1 MSNRD
6 LLNEFLEY
14 KQNIS
19 MCSDQTIRA
28 YRNDLNQFADF
39 LLKNE
44 VSILESSTMDIQ
56 DYLSE
61 VGKNKNI
68 STSSMAR
75 KLASIKSLYRYLAN
89 NKIISKNIS
98 RLIKSPKTPKRLPNF
113 LTAKEIKRLLDY
125 PYGDSIKDMRDRLIL
140 ELFYATGIR
149 ISELVRIKIN
159 DIDFKDKLIKIK
171 GKGNKERFVIFGDG
185 MLVVLNMPLPGMEEY
200 VLSFP
205 NYYVTGILI
214 SLIIG
219 LIFLSYFGVRF
230 AGETK
235 KRSDALNKLQQI
247 LAKEYELESLGGQ
260 AAAAAHSLGTPL
272 ATITV
277 VAKEMRKEV
286 GDNSK
291 FTKDIDL
298 LISQTKRCSEILKKI
313 SQKQIIKDEF
323 LSAMSFENLLEE
335 IIKSFKESSEKNIKL
350 NTDKDINKID
360 IKRNPELVYGLRN
373 FIGNAVKFS
382 NQNILISII
391 SDNINLYI
399 LIEDDGPGFPE
410 DIIKALGEPYIKSRS
425 KLSKDNKGL
434 GLGTFLGKTL
444 LERQS
449 AVISFENGSSLN
461 GAIVKIKWRIND
473 ISI

>member
-1 MSNRD
+1 MD
-6 LLNEFLEY
+6 LATIFRLEENLNLDRKTLVFLRWIAIFG
-14 KQNIS
+14 QLFSVNIV
-19 MCSDQTIRA
+19 
-28 YRNDLNQFADF
+28 YFFLDLNFPVLLCHIVIFIGLFTNIYLQFGLKVT
-39 LLKNE
+39 LLKDLYSTLFLVYDIIQLSVLLFLTGGIFNPF
-44 VSILESSTMDIQ
+44 SILLIVPTIVSSTF
-56 DYLSE
+56 LSM
-61 VGKNKNI
+61 G
-68 STSSMAR
+68 ST
-75 KLASIKSLYRYLAN
+75 
-89 NKIISKNIS
+89 II
-98 RLIKSPKTPKRLPNF
+98 LGT
-113 LTAKEIKRLLDY
+113 LTAILLFT
-125 PYGDSIKDMRDRLIL
+125 LTFFNL
-140 ELFYATGIR
+140 
-149 ISELVRIKIN
+149 
-159 DIDFKDKLIKIK
+159 
-171 GKGNKERFVIFGDG
+171 
-185 MLVVLNMPLPGMEEY
+185 PLPGMEEY

-219 LIFLSYFGVRF
+219 LIFLSYFGIRF

-272 ATITV
+272 ATISV
-277 VAKEMRKEV
+277 VAREMRKEV
-286 GDNSK
+286 GDSSK
-291 FTKDIDL
+291 LTKDIDL

-313 SQKQIIKDEF
+313 SQKKIISDEF
-323 LSAMSFENLLEE
+323 LSSMSFEDLLED
-335 IIKSFKESSEKNIKL
+335 IIKSFKESSEKKIKL
-350 NTDKDINKID
+350 NTDKDVNKID

-425 KLSKDNKGL
+425 KLLKTNAGL

-449 AVISFENGSSLN
+449 AVISFDNDSSLK
-461 GAIVKIKWRIND
+461 GAKVKIKWS
-473 ISI
+473 ISDLSFST

>member
-1 MSNRD
+1 MDFATIFRLEENLNLDKKTLVFLRWIAIFGQIFSINLVFFFLD
-6 LLNEFLEY
+6 LEFPVLLCHLVIFIGLIT
-14 KQNIS
+14 NI
-19 MCSDQTIRA
+19 
-28 YRNDLNQFADF
+28 YLQFGLKAT
-39 LLKNE
+39 LLKDLY
-44 VSILESSTMDIQ
+44 STSFLIYDIIQLGILLFLTGGIFNPFAILLIVPTIVSSTF
-56 DYLSE
+56 LSM
-61 VGKNKNI
+61 G
-68 STSSMAR
+68 STIILGSST
-75 KLASIKSLYRYLAN
+75 
-89 NKIISKNIS
+89 III
-98 RLIKSPKTPKRLPNF
+98 LFF
-113 LTAKEIKRLLDY
+113 LT
-125 PYGDSIKDMRDRLIL
+125 
-140 ELFYATGIR
+140 F
-149 ISELVRIKIN
+149 
-159 DIDFKDKLIKIK
+159 F
-171 GKGNKERFVIFGDG
+171 
-185 MLVVLNMPLPGMEEY
+185 NMPLPGMEEY

-219 LIFLSYFGVRF
+219 LVFLSYFGIRF

-235 KRSDALNKLQQI
+235 KRSDALSKLQQI

-291 FTKDIDL
+291 LTKDIDL

-323 LSAMSFENLLEE
+323 LSAMGFEDLLEE
-335 IIKSFKESSEKNIKL
+335 IIKSFKESSEKKIEL
-350 NTDKDINKID
+350 NTEKDVNKIE

-382 NQNILISII
+382 SKNVLISIV
-391 SDNINLYI
+391 SDNINLFVI
-399 LIEDDGPGFPE
+399 IEDDGQGFPE
-410 DIIKALGEPYIKSRS
+410 DIIKTLGEPYIKSRS
-425 KLSKDNKGL
+425 KSFRNNAGL

-449 AVISFENGSSLN
+449 AIISFENNGSLK
-461 GAIVKIKWRIND
+461 GAKVKIKWRIND
-473 ISI
+473 LIIST